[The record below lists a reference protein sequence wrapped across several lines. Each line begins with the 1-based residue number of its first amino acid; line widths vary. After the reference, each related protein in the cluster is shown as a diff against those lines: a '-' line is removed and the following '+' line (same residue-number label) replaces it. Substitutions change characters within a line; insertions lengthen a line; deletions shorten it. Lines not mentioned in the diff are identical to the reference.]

1 MVKRSASIQ
10 CAENTLMLS
19 ISRDDFNNIIM
30 SLMQDNLD
38 SKIKL
43 IVNIH
48 LFDVLFLFKDLSN
61 FNLLLY

>member
-1 MVKRSASIQ
+1 
-10 CAENTLMLS
+10 MLS

-48 LFDVLFLFKDLSN
+48 LFDVLFLL
-61 FNLLLY
+61 